1 MERREGHVVTIVT
14 GGGGRTMPG
23 TRDPG
28 HRTGEISSPSAIETI
43 KDAGQ
48 LILETRHSGASEGGH
63 MTPASSHQ
71 AVSVTFYWARVS
83 LHYLVSSV
91 CHLTHDSDPG
101 PGGHRRNYS

>member
-23 TRDPG
+23 TRDSAL
-28 HRTGEISSPSAIETI
+28 EKSPSPIETI

-91 CHLTHDSDPG
+91 SHLTHDSDPG